1 MNIKNVNPG
10 SGTNIIRYL
19 NKHTLKKT
27 LLLLLI
33 GLTSLCPLLSQDI
46 HYSQFYNAPLNLSP
60 ALTGIFRG
68 DVRFMGNYRSQWR
81 AVPVKYL
88 TFTGAADM
96 KFIRQT
102 MRKGFFSGGVVFHY
116 DQAGYSKLNL
126 SHLGLNG
133 SYTHRLGE
141 KTYATAGAQLGF
153 NQRAFKLDEL
163 TFNNQFDPGR
173 GVYDP
178 GLPTGEEFPNT
189 NNFFIDFSA
198 GFNLRLQSHSDAELV
213 DRLEKRSKL
222 DLGVGIFHLNQ
233 PDQSFIEDAVVPLQ
247 MRFSPY
253 AFGTLQLSKSID
265 FLLNFSGQF
274 QNPYRELLISGGG
287 KLHLNRSLGKQLAV
301 QLTAGYRFS
310 DIGDGFIPALE
321 VNYNSWK
328 VGISYDINVSDFNIA
343 TRRRGG
349 PEVAVHY
356 IITKVKPLPV
366 FKICPLI

>member
-10 SGTNIIRYL
+10 SETKKIRHQK
-19 NKHTLKKT
+19 KHTLKKT

-33 GLTSLCPLLSQDI
+33 GISILCPIFSQDI
-46 HYSQFYNAPLNLSP
+46 HYSQFYNAPLTLNP
-60 ALTGIFRG
+60 ALTGIFKG
-68 DVRFMGNYRSQWR
+68 DIRLMGNYRSQWR

-88 TFTGAADM
+88 TVTGAADM
-96 KFIRQT
+96 KFINQAT
-102 MRKGFFSGGVVFHY
+102 PKGFFSGGIVFHY

-126 SHLGLNG
+126 SNLGLNV
-133 SYTHRLGE
+133 SYTQRLGE
-141 KTYATAGAQLGF
+141 KIYATAGGQLGL
-153 NQRAFKLDEL
+153 NQRAFKTEEL

-178 GLPTGEEFPNT
+178 DLSTGENFPNT
-189 NNFFIDFSA
+189 NNFFVDFAA
-198 GFNLRLQSHSDAELV
+198 GLNLRWQGHSDAELV
-213 DRLEKRSKL
+213 DRLDKRSKL
-222 DLGVGIFHLNQ
+222 DIGFGIFHLNE
-233 PDQSFIEDAVVPLQ
+233 PNQSFLEDAVVPLT
-247 MRFSPY
+247 MRYSTY
-253 AFGTLQLSKSID
+253 AFGTLQIGKSFD
-265 FLLNFSGQF
+265 LLGNFNGQF
-274 QNPYRELLISGGG
+274 QNPYRELVVSGGG

-321 VNYNSWK
+321 VNYNNWK
-328 VGISYDINVSDFNIA
+328 VGVSYDINVSDFNVA

-349 PEVAVHY
+349 LEVAIHY